1 MSEMLVKWIFE
12 IDREKCDGC
21 EICVDECPVEAI
33 SLNDD
38 NIAEIDAEECV
49 ECGTCVDVC
58 PKNAISERVEK
69 EEIIEESKKPK
80 FFSRIRKYLY

>member
-1 MSEMLVKWIFE
+1 MSVKWIFE

-38 NIAEIDAEECV
+38 NIAEIDDEECV
-49 ECGTCVDVC
+49 ECGTCVDLC
-58 PKNAISERVEK
+58 PKNAISGREEK
-69 EEIIEESKKPK
+69 IIEEIIEDPKKSKI
-80 FFSRIRKYLY
+80 FSRIRKYLY